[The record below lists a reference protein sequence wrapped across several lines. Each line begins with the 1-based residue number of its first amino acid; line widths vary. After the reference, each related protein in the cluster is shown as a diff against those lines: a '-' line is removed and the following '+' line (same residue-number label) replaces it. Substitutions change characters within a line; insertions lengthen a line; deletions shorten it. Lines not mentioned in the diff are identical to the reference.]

1 LRVVGKPK
9 KYRNAEVRNRI
20 KMYTLKE
27 DLEKARLSSLDMQS
41 N

>member
-1 LRVVGKPK
+1 LENQK

-20 KMYTLKE
+20 KMYKLKE

-41 N
+41 Y